1 MNVESVDGELSSD
14 DGVSLA
20 TTTWRRRDADPLAAV
35 VLVHGL
41 GIDRNHRSVAE
52 TVEALLP
59 AGFAVVAFD
68 GRGHG
73 ASGGVCTLGTDE
85 GRDVAAAVALATQ
98 FSPTVVAVGSS
109 MGGVAV
115 LRHASTG
122 DRESGRCQ
130 EDIAGIVS
138 VSAPATWRIHSARSL
153 AAAALTRTA
162 VGRRALLRHS
172 GVRVSPTWTSPPEP
186 AEVAAGVTCAAAIV
200 HGAGDRFIP
209 PDEARRLF
217 DRLAGPRRL
226 DVVEGMAHGFG
237 RRAERPIVAAVQWVV
252 ETAAVA
258 TSAAATTTPDRPGPV
273 RCERSS
279 PR

>member
-1 MNVESVDGELSSD
+1 MNDIQRVDTLLSSD
-14 DGVSLA
+14 DGIDLA
-20 TTTWRRRDADPLAAV
+20 TTTWCQRDADPPATV

-41 GIDRNHRSVAE
+41 GIDRNHR
-52 TVEALLP
+52 TVVDTAAALLR

-73 ASGGVCTLGTDE
+73 ASGGICTLGTDE
-85 GRDVAAAVALATQ
+85 VRDVAAAVALAAQVT
-98 FSPTVVAVGSS
+98 PAIVAVGSS
-109 MGGVAV
+109 MGGIAV
-115 LRHASTG
+115 LRYASVGTVTG
-122 DRESGRCQ
+122 
-130 EDIAGIVS
+130 VVT

-162 VGRRALLRHS
+162 IGRRALLRRS
-172 GVRVSPTWTSPPEP
+172 GVRISPTWGSPSEP
-186 AEVAAGVTCAAAIV
+186 AEVAAVVTCATAIV

-237 RRAERPIVAAVQWVV
+237 PLAEEPIVEAVRWIV
-252 ETAAVA
+252 ETAALA
-258 TSAAATTTPDRPGPV
+258 SPAAATTMRDRPDPG

>member
-1 MNVESVDGELSSD
+1 VDIERVEGVLSSD

-20 TTTWRRRDADPLAAV
+20 TTTWCRLDIDPATAV

-41 GIDRNHRSVAE
+41 GIDRNHRSVVE
-52 TVEALLP
+52 TATALLR
-59 AGFAVVAFD
+59 AGFAVLAFD

-85 GRDVAAAVALATQ
+85 VGDVAAAVTLATQ
-98 FSPTVVAVGSS
+98 LAPTVVAVGSS
-109 MGGVAV
+109 MGGIAV
-115 LRHASTG
+115 LRYASIG
-122 DRESGRCQ
+122 ARGSGRCPD
-130 EDIAGIVS
+130 DIAGVVS

-153 AAAALTRTA
+153 AAAALTRTS
-162 VGRRALLRHS
+162 VGRRALLRRS
-172 GVRVSPTWTSPPEP
+172 GVRISPTWASPPEP
-186 AEVAAGVTCAAAIV
+186 ADVAAAVTCATAIV

-209 PDEARRLF
+209 ADEARRLF

-237 RRAERPIVAAVQWVV
+237 PLAEEPIVEAVRWIL

-258 TSAAATTTPDRPGPV
+258 SPAAATTTPDRPDQG

-279 PR
+279 PH

>member
-1 MNVESVDGELSSD
+1 LLSVDVDRSDGVLSSD

-20 TTTWRRRDADPLAAV
+20 TTTWCQRDADPHATV

-41 GIDRNHRSVAE
+41 GIDRNHRSVVK
-52 TVEALLP
+52 TVEALLR
-59 AGFAVVAFD
+59 ARFAVVAFD

-73 ASGGVCTLGTDE
+73 ASGGLCTLGTDE
-85 GRDVAAAVALATQ
+85 VGDVAAAVALATQ
-98 FSPTVVAVGSS
+98 VTPAVVAVGSS
-109 MGGVAV
+109 MGGIAV
-115 LRHASTG
+115 LRYAAIGTLTG
-122 DRESGRCQ
+122 V
-130 EDIAGIVS
+130 VS

-153 AAAALTRTA
+153 AAAALTRTT
-162 VGRRALLRHS
+162 VGRRALLRRS
-172 GVRVSPTWTSPPEP
+172 GVRISPTWTSPPEP
-186 AEVAAGVTCAAAIV
+186 ADVAAAVTCATAIV

-209 PDEARRLF
+209 PEEARRLF

-237 RRAERPIVAAVQWVV
+237 PLAERPIVEAVQWVV

-258 TSAAATTTPDRPGPV
+258 TSAAATTTPDRPDPV

>member
-1 MNVESVDGELSSD
+1 VEVEGVEGMLASD

-20 TTTWRRRDADPLAAV
+20 TTTWRPLAADPVAAV
-35 VLVHGL
+35 VVVHGL
-41 GIDRNHRSVAE
+41 GIDRNHRSVVD
-52 TVEALLP
+52 TVHALLR

-73 ASGGVCTLGTDE
+73 SSGGVCTLGTDE
-85 GRDVAAAVALATQ
+85 VSDVSAAVALAAQ
-98 FSPTVVAVGSS
+98 FAPEVVAVGSS
-109 MGGVAV
+109 MGGVAA
-115 LRHASTG
+115 LRYASTG
-122 DRESGRCQ
+122 Q
-130 EDIAGIVS
+130 ITGIVS

-153 AAAALTRTA
+153 AAAALTRTS
-162 VGRRALLRHS
+162 VGRRALLRRS
-172 GVRVSPTWTSPPEP
+172 GVRVSPIWASPPEP
-186 AEVAAGVTCAAAIV
+186 ADVAAEVTCAAAII

-226 DVVEGMAHGFG
+226 DVIDGMAHGFG
-237 RRAERPIVAAVQWVV
+237 PRAERPIVDAVRWVV

-258 TSAAATTTPDRPGPV
+258 TAPAATTTPDRPDPV

>member
-1 MNVESVDGELSSD
+1 MNVQKADGELSSD
-14 DGVSLA
+14 DGISLA
-20 TTTWRRRDADPLAAV
+20 TTTWRPRDADPVGAV

-41 GIDRNHRSVAE
+41 GIDRNHRSVAD
-52 TVEALLP
+52 TVEALLR

-85 GRDVAAAVALATQ
+85 VHDVAAAVTLASQ
-98 FSPTVVAVGSS
+98 FSPAVVAVGSS

-115 LRHASTG
+115 LRYAST
-122 DRESGRCQ
+122 D
-130 EDIAGIVS
+130 DVAGVVT

-162 VGRRALLRHS
+162 VGRRALLRRG

-186 AEVAAGVTCAAAIV
+186 AEVAAGVTCATAIV

-237 RRAERPIVAAVQWVV
+237 PLAERPIVEAVQWVV
-252 ETAAVA
+252 ETAAVV
-258 TSAAATTTPDRPGPV
+258 TPAAATTTPDRPDPG
-273 RCERSS
+273 RCGRSS

>member
-1 MNVESVDGELSSD
+1 MNVERADGELSSD

-20 TTTWRRRDADPLAAV
+20 TTTWRPLDADPVAAV
-35 VLVHGL
+35 VVVHGL
-41 GIDRNHRSVAE
+41 GIDRNHRSVAD
-52 TVEALLP
+52 TVQALLR
-59 AGFAVVAFD
+59 AGFAAVAFD

-85 GRDVAAAVALATQ
+85 VHDVSAAVALAAQ
-98 FSPTVVAVGSS
+98 LSPTVVAVGSS
-109 MGGVAV
+109 MGGVAA
-115 LRHASTG
+115 LRYAANGAITG
-122 DRESGRCQ
+122 V
-130 EDIAGIVS
+130 VS

-153 AAAALTRTA
+153 AAAALTRTS
-162 VGRRALLRHS
+162 VGRRTLLRRS
-172 GVRVSPTWTSPPEP
+172 GVRVSPIWTSPPEP
-186 AEVAAGVTCAAAIV
+186 AEVAAAVTCAAAIV

-209 PDEARRLF
+209 PSEARCLF

-237 RRAERPIVAAVQWVV
+237 RRAERPIVEAVQWVV
-252 ETAAVA
+252 ETADVA
-258 TSAAATTTPDRPGPV
+258 TAPAATTTPDRPDPV